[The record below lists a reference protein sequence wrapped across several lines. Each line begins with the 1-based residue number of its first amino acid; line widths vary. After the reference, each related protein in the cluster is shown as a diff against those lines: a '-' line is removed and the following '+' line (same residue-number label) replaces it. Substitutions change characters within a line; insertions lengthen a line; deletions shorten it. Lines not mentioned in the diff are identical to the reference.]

1 MRIHTLAGMVVLIG
15 LSLSLVACGNSSSSS
30 TQMLPGPSF
39 LYAVTYNNTQSGQ
52 ILTFPIDASTGALG
66 SPTSIATPQP
76 PLDSIALDST
86 NFLYVFQQ
94 PLTQFTALIYGY
106 AIDQTTGALT
116 AVTSSPFSPP
126 ITTTLNGA
134 TANNNFLYIGGNS
147 FVNSL
152 LAPTI
157 SAFSVASDGSLT
169 SSVSGS
175 PFDAA
180 PPTSALT
187 GFGPWVVSQSQFV
200 YATEFEGST
209 GQPGGVAAFT
219 IDPNTGVLTNVSG
232 SPFSTGPVGSPGQ
245 IVYDAARG
253 PFVYVA
259 LSNPPSFQNLIAGFS
274 VDQSTGALT
283 PVPGSPFAAA
293 STATLVL
300 DPSGQFLFTGNSGT
314 NLVGFKVEADGS
326 LTALPGVTAIASP
339 PFVFSGN
346 HLYTGSAA
354 GTIAAFN
361 LDETTGAL
369 TPVAGSPFNA
379 ALIVRDLAAVTL
391 PQH

>member
-1 MRIHTLAGMVVLIG
+1 MRIQTLAGVVVLIG

-30 TQMLPGPSF
+30 TLTPPGPSF
-39 LYAVTYNNTQSGQ
+39 LYAVVDNSLQSGQ

-66 SPTSIATPQP
+66 APTSMASPQP
-76 PLDSIALDST
+76 PFGPFSLDGT
-86 NFLYVFQQ
+86 KFLYLCQRPV
-94 PLTQFTALIYGY
+94 TQITSQIYGY
-106 AIDQTTGALT
+106 AIDETTGALT
-116 AVTSSPFSPP
+116 AISSSPFAPP
-126 ITTTLNGA
+126 TTTILNGA
-134 TANNNFLYIGGNS
+134 IATNNFLYIGGNS
-147 FVNSL
+147 FLSGG

-157 SAFSVASDGSLT
+157 SAFDIASDGSLA

-180 PPTSALT
+180 PPTNVLSGA
-187 GFGPWVVSQSQFV
+187 GPWVVSQSQFV
-200 YATEFEGST
+200 YTSEFEGSS
-209 GQPGGVAAFT
+209 GQPGGVAAFKMEPT
-219 IDPNTGVLTNVSG
+219 TGVLTSVSG

-245 IVYDAARG
+245 IVYDTALG

-274 VDQSTGALT
+274 VNQSTGALT

-293 STATLVL
+293 STATMVL
-300 DPSGQFLFTGNSGT
+300 DPSGQFLFTGSSGT
-314 NLVGFKVEADGS
+314 NIVGFKIGSDGS
-326 LTALPGVTAIASP
+326 LTALPGSPAIAVA

-346 HLYTGSAA
+346 HLYTASTA

-379 ALIVRDLAAVTL
+379 ALIVRDLVSVTL
-391 PQH
+391 PQP